1 MAGLFR
7 NLRPL
12 GIWDEDD
19 GSVHPNASA
28 GSFNNT
34 GRGTQKISDSKNAG
48 YMAGDG
54 NGAFNQNHFG
64 NVLNNSGFHNAG
76 TQNMMGLINNTGHTN
91 GNGNG
96 SVILGGFN
104 NSTNFG

>member
-7 NLRPL
+7 NLGPL
-12 GIWDEDD
+12 ALLDEGDD
-19 GSVHPNASA
+19 PVHPNASV

-34 GRGTQKISDSKNAG
+34 GRGTQNVSGCKNTG

-64 NVLNNSGFHNAG
+64 NVLNNNGFHNAG
-76 TQNMMGLINNTGHTN
+76 TQNTKGLINNTGHTN

-96 SVILGGFN
+96 SFIFGGFN
-104 NSTNFG
+104 NSTNFK